1 MGWKTLIIGSE
12 CSVSLSLNR
21 FKITIGDDYQYVP
34 MTDVDTVIFTHDKCV
49 MTIPLISKLLENN
62 VNIVICNSKNDPI
75 GVFNAFNNHSLAFKQ
90 LEKQI
95 DWKVTRKKKLWRNI
109 VSDKIQSEIDCLSL
123 LEADAETIKKLKQ
136 LKNSIYND
144 DLTNREAIAARIYF
158 KELFGTE
165 FNRDDSDD
173 IRNYALNYGYKIMAS
188 YISKC
193 VVSRGLLTQLG
204 IHHVGEGNPFN
215 LTYDFIEPLRALVD
229 LWVCRH
235 ITQEFTSSHKREV
248 IELLGNKVNVS
259 GMWFRLSDAIEDI
272 IDSYIA
278 FLNEERDDILRVTLK
293 QGIRVDD

>member
-136 LKNSIYND
+136 LKN
-144 DLTNREAIAARIYF
+144 TAI
-158 KELFGTE
+158 
-165 FNRDDSDD
+165 
-173 IRNYALNYGYKIMAS
+173 
-188 YISKC
+188 
-193 VVSRGLLTQLG
+193 
-204 IHHVGEGNPFN
+204 HP
-215 LTYDFIEPLRALVD
+215 
-229 LWVCRH
+229 
-235 ITQEFTSSHKREV
+235 ITPS
-248 IELLGNKVNVS
+248 
-259 GMWFRLSDAIEDI
+259 
-272 IDSYIA
+272 
-278 FLNEERDDILRVTLK
+278 
-293 QGIRVDD
+293 